1 MSSEPVRV
9 HVLLGERAYDILIGP
24 DLLETA
30 GERLKAMFPGRRFGI
45 VTDSEVA
52 KAQMPR
58 LTRSLDAAGLKH
70 SAVVVPNGE
79 ASKSIDRLNDVV
91 EGLLEARLER
101 GDIVIAFGGGVIG
114 DLAGFAASIARR
126 GMDFVQVPTTLLAQ
140 VDSS

>member
-1 MSSEPVRV
+1 MCRRTRRRPRSLGHSLPIWETTGAEQTKV
-9 HVLLGERAYDILIGP
+9 HVPIGDATCDYLIGP

-91 EGLLEARLER
+91 EGMLEARLER
-101 GDIVIAFGGGVIG
+101 GDLV
-114 DLAGFAASIARR
+114 L
-126 GMDFVQVPTTLLAQ
+126 
-140 VDSS
+140 